1 MKLLKNVTFGLLA
14 LLVAVLVV
22 ATIVEKAAGT
32 DVVFADIYGSWWFA
46 MLWAV
51 ECVLAL
57 VYLIKCKVYKR
68 PATMLLHLSFVVI
81 LAGALVTHVFGVQGT
96 LHLRQGEKTNVFVNK
111 ETNGMEMFPFSVK
124 LEDFQLQTYPGT
136 MSAMDYVSQVEVND
150 GSKTEDMNIS
160 MNNIGEYNFYR
171 FYQSGYDND
180 LQGAYLS
187 IAYDPWGIGITYTG
201 YALLVIS
208 MLLFLALPGE
218 GFRCLL
224 RDKSLRTA
232 TVLILFVLSM
242 GASAE
247 GRVLPKD
254 VAQQF
259 DSLYVY
265 YNGRICPLQ
274 TVARDF
280 TTKLCGKP
288 TYKGYT
294 AEQVFMGWMFYSTTW
309 LDEPIIKIKG
319 AHTKR
324 ILGTDA
330 KYVSYADFFEYGN
343 YRLDDVLAEIRS
355 GQDVADARAITEA
368 DEKMNIL
375 RMHLNGQLMKIFPVS
390 ASQFVPDSLHPIDE
404 SLKNFK
410 LKWYAPDDMLPGA
423 IPNGQ
428 WYFIRHSL
436 DYVNELSVM
445 KDYKSLTA
453 TLDKIKKY
461 QVKTAGAENL
471 PSDFAFKSE
480 LLYNTIDFTRPLAM
494 LLLTVGIVMFIV
506 GLVLMIKQKQRP
518 RWLSVA
524 MLAVYSLSI
533 IYLLFFISLRGIV
546 SGHLPIANGYET
558 MQFMSLCSL
567 VITLCLWKKSKLI
580 PSFGFIMAGLTL
592 LVSMMGQSNPQ
603 ITHLMPVLSSP
614 LLSIHVC
621 VIMIAYTLFA
631 FIALNSIAGLIAD
644 RHSKDERKQMM
655 AAQLVRNSR
664 LMLYPAEFLLTAGI
678 FIGAIWANVSWGR
691 YWGWDPKEVWAL
703 ITMLVYAFPL
713 HGSLISWFR
722 KPSHFNL
729 YMLLAFISVI
739 ITYFGVNFFLGG
751 MHSYANS

>member
-1 MKLLKNVTFGLLA
+1 MKILKVITFSLLA
-14 LLVAVLVV
+14 LLVVALVA
-22 ATIVEKAAGT
+22 ATVVEKAGGT
-32 DVVFADIYGSWWFA
+32 DVAYADIYGSWWFA
-46 MLWAV
+46 VLWAV

-57 VYLIKCKVYKR
+57 IYLIKCKVYKR

-81 LAGALVTHVFGVQGT
+81 LAGALVTHLYGVQGT
-96 LHLRQGEKTNVFVNK
+96 LHLRQGDATNAFVNK
-111 ETNGMEMFPFSVK
+111 ETGGMDMFPFAVSLK
-124 LEDFQLQTYPGT
+124 DFQLQTYPGT
-136 MSAMDYVSQVEVND
+136 MSAMDYVSAVEVKD
-150 GSKTEDMNIS
+150 GSKTHVMNIS
-160 MNNIGEYNFYR
+160 MNNIGEYDSYR

-180 LQGAYLS
+180 LQGTYLS

-208 MLLFLALPGE
+208 MLLFLVLPGE
-218 GFRCLL
+218 GFRRLL

-232 TVLILFVLSM
+232 AVLMLFALSV

-254 VAQQF
+254 VARQF
-259 DSLYVY
+259 GTLYAY
-265 YNGRICPLQ
+265 YNGRVCPLQ

-280 TTKLCGKP
+280 TTKLYGKP

-294 AEQVFMGWMFYSTTW
+294 AEQVFMGWMLYSTTW

-319 AHTKR
+319 THTKE
-324 ILGTDA
+324 ILGTDS
-330 KYVSYADFFEYGN
+330 KYVSYSDFFEYGN
-343 YRLDDVLAEIRS
+343 YRLDDALAEIRS
-355 GQDVADARAITEA
+355 GGEVADARAITEA

-375 RMHLNGQLMKIFPVS
+375 RMHLNGQLLKIFPVS
-390 ASQFVPDSLHPIDE
+390 ASQFAPDSLHPIDE
-404 SLKNFK
+404 SLKNFT

-423 IPNGQ
+423 IPNGL

-436 DYVNELSVM
+436 DYVNELSM
-445 KDYKSLTA
+445 KKDYKTLTA

-494 LLLTVGIVMFIV
+494 LLLTVGIIMFVV
-506 GLVLMIKQKQRP
+506 GLLLMIRNKRRP
-518 RWLSVA
+518 SWLSAVL
-524 MLAVYSLSI
+524 LAIYSLSI
-533 IYLLFFISLRGIV
+533 LYLLSFISLRSVV
-546 SGHLPIANGYET
+546 SGHLPLANGYET

-567 VITLCLWKKSKLI
+567 VITLCLWNKSKLI

-603 ITHLMPVLSSP
+603 VTHLMPVLSSP
-614 LLSIHVC
+614 LLSVHVC

-631 FIALNSIAGLIAD
+631 FIALNSIAGLVVGRRGAD
-644 RHSKDERKQMM
+644 EEKRLMT
-655 AAQLVRNSR
+655 AQIVRNSR

-678 FIGAIWANVSWGR
+678 FIGAVWANVSWGR

-713 HGSLISWFR
+713 HGSLLGWFR

-729 YMLLAFISVI
+729 YTLFAFLSVI